1 VNRLTGVS
9 DQVAIVTGASSGI
22 GEVTAERLQQA
33 GFTVYAGARRVDRMA
48 GLAEQ
53 GVITAELDVTD
64 DASMVA
70 FVERVITEC
79 GRIDVLVNNAG
90 YGSYGAVEDV
100 PLEEGRRQFE
110 VNLFGLARMTQLV
123 TPSMRAARSGRIV
136 NISSIGGH
144 FYEALG
150 AWYHASKFAVEG
162 FSDSLRLELHEFGIQ
177 VIIVEPGTI
186 RTEWGA
192 GAYDS
197 AEKYSGTGP
206 YAPQVKA
213 MKALYAQADER
224 GTEPSVV
231 AETIV
236 SAITARRPKVRY
248 ATPLSAKAI
257 IAAVTLVPDRILDAG
272 LRAMMSRVGP

>member
-1 VNRLTGVS
+1 VTG
-9 DQVAIVTGASSGI
+9 QVAIVTGASSGI
-22 GEVTAERLQQA
+22 GQATAVRLHRA

-48 GLAEQ
+48 GLAEL
-53 GVITAELDVTD
+53 GVVAAELDVTD

-70 FVERVITEC
+70 FAERVITER

-110 VNLFGLARMTQLV
+110 VNLFGMARMIQLV

-162 FSDSLRLELHEFGIQ
+162 FSDSLRLELHEFGIE
-177 VIIVEPGTI
+177 VIIVEPGSI
-186 RTEWGA
+186 RTEWGG

-197 AEKYSGTGP
+197 AEKYSGTTA

-213 MKALYAQADER
+213 MKVLYAHADQR
-224 GTEPSVV
+224 GTEPSVI

-236 SAITARRPKVRY
+236 EATTARRPKIRY
-248 ATPLSAKAI
+248 AAPFSAKAI
-257 IAAVTLVPDRILDAG
+257 IAAVTLIPDRILDAG
-272 LRAMMSRVGP
+272 LRTVMSRFRH

>member
-1 VNRLTGVS
+1 M
-9 DQVAIVTGASSGI
+9 
-22 GEVTAERLQQA
+22 TA
-33 GFTVYAGARRVDRMA
+33 FVDR
-48 GLAEQ
+48 
-53 GVITAELDVTD
+53 VVTE
-64 DASMVA
+64 SG
-70 FVERVITEC
+70 RV
-79 GRIDVLVNNAG
+79 DVLVNNAG

-123 TPSMRAARSGRIV
+123 TPSMRAAGSGRIV

-162 FSDSLRLELHEFGIQ
+162 FSDSLRLELHEFGIH
-177 VIIVEPGTI
+177 VIIIEPGNI
-186 RTEWGA
+186 RTEWGG

-197 AEKYSGTGP
+197 AEKYSSGGA
-206 YAPQVKA
+206 YSAQVKA

-224 GTEPSVV
+224 GTEPSII

-236 SAITARRPKVRY
+236 SAVTARRPKARY
-248 ATPLSAKAI
+248 AAPFSAKAI

-272 LRAMMSRVGP
+272 LRAVMSRFRP

>member
-1 VNRLTGVS
+1 VT

-22 GEVTAERLQQA
+22 GEATAERLQQA
-33 GFTVYAGARRVDRMA
+33 GFTVYAGARRLDRMA
-48 GLAEQ
+48 GLAER
-53 GVITAELDVTD
+53 GIVVAELDVTD

-70 FVERVITEC
+70 FVDRVISEH
-79 GRIDVLVNNAG
+79 GRIDVLINNAG

-110 VNLFGLARMTQLV
+110 VNLFGTARMIQLV
-123 TPSMRAARSGRIV
+123 TPSMRAARSGRII

-177 VIIVEPGTI
+177 VIIVEPGNI
-186 RTEWGA
+186 RTEWGG
-192 GAYDS
+192 GAYES
-197 AEKYSGTGP
+197 AEKYSIAGA

-213 MKALYAQADER
+213 MEALYAQADAR
-224 GTEPSVV
+224 GTEPAVV
-231 AETIV
+231 ADTIV
-236 SAITARRPKVRY
+236 SAATARRPKIRY
-248 ATPLSAKAI
+248 ATPVSAKAI

-272 LRAMMSRVGP
+272 LRAVMSRFRRP

>member
-1 VNRLTGVS
+1 MS

-22 GEVTAERLQQA
+22 GEATAERLQRA

-48 GLAEQ
+48 GLAEL
-53 GVITAELDVTD
+53 GVVVAELDVTD

-70 FVERVITEC
+70 FVDRVIAER
-79 GRIDVLVNNAG
+79 GRIDALVNNAG

-162 FSDSLRLELHEFGIQ
+162 FSDSLRLELHDFGIQ
-177 VIIVEPGTI
+177 VIILEPGNI
-186 RTEWGA
+186 RTEWGG
-192 GAYDS
+192 GAYES
-197 AEKYSGTGP
+197 AERYSIGGA
-206 YAPQVKA
+206 YAPQVRA
-213 MKALYAQADER
+213 MEALYAQADKR
-224 GTEPSVV
+224 GVEPSVV
-231 AETIV
+231 ADTIV
-236 SAITARRPKVRY
+236 SAVTAGRPKVRY
-248 ATPLSAKAI
+248 ATPFSAKAI
-257 IAAVTLVPDRILDAG
+257 IAAVTLVPDRLLDAG
-272 LRAMMSRVGP
+272 LRAMMSRLRP

>member
-1 VNRLTGVS
+1 VT

-22 GEVTAERLQQA
+22 GEATAERLQQA
-33 GFTVYAGARRVDRMA
+33 GFTVYAGARRIDRMA
-48 GLAEQ
+48 GLAER
-53 GVITAELDVTD
+53 GVVVSPLDVTD
-64 DASMVA
+64 EASMTD
-70 FVERVITEC
+70 FVNRVITGS
-79 GRIDVLVNNAG
+79 GRVDVLINNAG

-123 TPSMRAARSGRIV
+123 IPSMRAARSGRIV

-186 RTEWGA
+186 RTEWG
-192 GAYDS
+192 GAAYES
-197 AEKYSGTGP
+197 AEKYSRGSA
-206 YAPQVKA
+206 YAPQVNA
-213 MKALYAQADER
+213 MKTLYAQADER
-224 GTEPSVV
+224 GTEPSVI
-231 AETIV
+231 AETILT
-236 SAITARRPKVRY
+236 AATARRPRIRY
-248 ATPLSAKAI
+248 AAPFSAKAI
-257 IAAVTLVPDRILDAG
+257 IAAVTLVPDRVLDAG
-272 LRAMMSRVGP
+272 LRAMMARLRS

>member
-1 VNRLTGVS
+1 MTE
-9 DQVAIVTGASSGI
+9 QVAIVTGASSGI

-48 GLAEQ
+48 GLAERGIVVDQ
-53 GVITAELDVTD
+53 LDVTD
-64 DASMVA
+64 DASMTALVD
-70 FVERVITEC
+70 RVVSEC
-79 GRIDVLVNNAG
+79 GRIDVLINNAG

-123 TPSMRAARSGRIV
+123 TPSMRAAGSGRIV

-162 FSDSLRLELHEFGIQ
+162 FSDSLRLELHEFGIH
-177 VIIVEPGTI
+177 VIIIEPGNI
-186 RTEWGA
+186 RTEWGG

-197 AEKYSGTGP
+197 AEKYSSGGA
-206 YAPQVKA
+206 YSAQVKA

-224 GTEPSVV
+224 GTEPSTI

-236 SAITARRPKVRY
+236 SAVTARRPKARY
-248 ATPLSAKAI
+248 AAPFSAKAI

-272 LRAMMSRVGP
+272 LRAMMSRVGRP

>member
-1 VNRLTGVS
+1 VTGR
-9 DQVAIVTGASSGI
+9 VAIVTGASSGI
-22 GEVTAERLQQA
+22 GEATAERLQQA
-33 GFTVYAGARRVDRMA
+33 GFTVYAGARRTDRMA
-48 GLAEQ
+48 GLADR
-53 GVITAELDVTD
+53 GVLVSQLDVTD

-70 FVERVITEC
+70 FVDRVIDER
-79 GRIDVLVNNAG
+79 GRVDVLVNNAG

-123 TPSMRAARSGRIV
+123 TPTMRAAGSGRIV
-136 NISSIGGH
+136 NVSSMGGH

-162 FSDSLRLELHEFGIQ
+162 FSDSLRLELHEFGIE
-177 VIIVEPGTI
+177 VVIVEPGSI
-186 RTEWGA
+186 RTEWGG

-197 AEKYSGTGP
+197 AEKYSGTGA

-213 MKALYAQADER
+213 MKVLYSHADRR
-224 GTEPSVV
+224 GTEPSVI

-236 SAITARRPKVRY
+236 EAATARRPKIRY
-248 ATPLSAKAI
+248 AEPFAAKAI
-257 IAAVTLVPDRILDAG
+257 IAAVTLIPDRILDAG
-272 LRAMMSRVGP
+272 LRAVMSRFRP